1 MSYDV
6 FLSYRRKDPDGHSN
20 VGTVRTFKYE
30 FERHHYEVFFDYND
44 CTDEYFKDSILPAI
58 RTCRHFVLVLT
69 RGCFDRCK
77 EKGDWLR
84 REIEEA
90 IKCGRKIIPITP
102 DGEVDVWPTG
112 LPEPISKAL
121 TGNDGLQITTIHTD
135 SIFEANMAQLIKAR
149 FGLPQRRNTDEM
161 ANYPKLKVR
170 SNLDCVMYVD
180 EEERANVQADR
191 LEMVPLKAG
200 EYMLRFESTENSQ
213 DVVED
218 DPFSM
223 PDRDTRYNVD
233 LLTQKQER
241 ERKEQERK
249 EREEREE
256 RERMERERRERE
268 ARGEFEVNG
277 VKFKMV
283 KVEGGRFEMGATA
296 EQWDAACDN
305 EKPPHWVELDGYL
318 IGETVV
324 TQILWKEVTG
334 KELEWTEK
342 YGKGADYPAYNVS
355 YDDIVTNFLPK
366 LKEKT
371 GYDFRLPTEAEWEYA
386 ARGGQWMQNYRYS
399 GNNDI
404 YEAAWYKEN
413 SNNRTH
419 KVKDGEKKN
428 KLNLFDM
435 SGNVFEWCQ
444 DWMSGYVEDVQSNP
458 TGPKK
463 GERRVLR
470 GGSFNIFDG
479 RCRVSYRGGCK
490 PSFPRPE
497 YGFRLALSIRDLY
510 KSPERSEI

>member
-30 FERHHYEVFFDYND
+30 FERHHYEVFFDYTD

-77 EKGDWLR
+77 DEGDWLR

-112 LPEPISKAL
+112 LPESISNAL

-180 EEERANVQADR
+180 EEERANIQADR
-191 LEMVPLKAG
+191 LAKVPLKAG

-218 DPFSM
+218 NVFSM
-223 PDRDTRYNVD
+223 PDRDKIYNVD

-241 ERKEQERK
+241 ERKEQERRK
-249 EREEREE
+249 RE
-256 RERMERERRERE
+256 ERERRERE
-268 ARGEFEVNG
+268 RREHEERERKEREARGKFDVNG
-277 VKFKMV
+277 VEFKMIY
-283 KVEGGRFEMGATA
+283 VEGGRFEMGATA
-296 EQWDAACDN
+296 EQGDDVFDD
-305 EKPPHWVELDGYL
+305 EKPAHWVELDDYY

-324 TQILWKEVTG
+324 TQELWKAVMGNNPSFFTGDGNLPVECVSWDDAQKFIQKLNGMTG
-334 KELEWTEK
+334 KK
-342 YGKGADYPAYNVS
+342 FG
-355 YDDIVTNFLPK
+355 
-366 LKEKT
+366 
-371 GYDFRLPTEAEWEYA
+371 LPTEAQWEYA
-386 ARGGQWMQNYRYS
+386 ARGGKKSEGHKYS
-399 GNNDI
+399 GSDKI
-404 YEAAWYKEN
+404 DEVAWYDGNSGGKTHPVKEKGKIAN
-413 SNNRTH
+413 EL
-419 KVKDGEKKN
+419 G
-428 KLNLFDM
+428 LYGM
-435 SGNVFEWCQ
+435 SGNVWEWCE
-444 DWMSGYVEDVQSNP
+444 DWYGEDYYSKSPVSNP
-458 TGPKK
+458 KGPDIDTH
-463 GERRVLR
+463 RVLR
-470 GGSFNIFDG
+470 GGSWENSARG
-479 RCRVSYRGGCK
+479 CRVSYRARNTPGRR
-490 PSFPRPE
+490 SNL
-497 YGFRLALSIRDLY
+497 YGFRLVLC
-510 KSPERSEI
+510 P

>member
-1 MSYDV
+1 MSFDV

-90 IKCGRKIIPITP
+90 IKYGRKIIPITP
-102 DGEVDVWPTG
+102 DGEVEVWPSG
-112 LPEPISKAL
+112 LPEPMSNAL

-149 FGLPQRRNTDEM
+149 FGPPQKRNTDEM

-180 EEERANVQADR
+180 EEERANIQADR
-191 LEMVPLKAG
+191 LEKVPLKAG

-249 EREEREE
+249 EREERERME
-256 RERMERERRERE
+256 RELREREERERRERE

-277 VKFKMV
+277 VEFKMIY
-283 KVEGGRFEMGATA
+283 VEGGWFEMGATA
-296 EQWDAACDN
+296 EQGGDAWDN
-305 EKPPHWVELDGYL
+305 ENPAHEVELDDYY

-324 TQILWKEVTG
+324 TQKLWKAVMGNNPSHFKGDGTLPVDNVSWYDAQKFIQKLNGMTG
-334 KELEWTEK
+334 KEF
-342 YGKGADYPAYNVS
+342 G
-355 YDDIVTNFLPK
+355 
-366 LKEKT
+366 
-371 GYDFRLPTEAEWEYA
+371 LPTEAQWEYA
-386 ARGGQWMQNYRYS
+386 ARGGVRSKGYKYS
-399 GNNDI
+399 GSDKI
-404 YEAAWYKEN
+404 DEVAWYDGN
-413 SNNRTH
+413 SGGKTH
-419 KVKDGEKKN
+419 PVKSKMANEVG
-428 KLNLFDM
+428 LYDM
-435 SGNVFEWCQ
+435 SGNVWEWCE
-444 DWMSGYVEDVQSNP
+444 DWYSEDYYSNSPVSNP
-458 TGPKK
+458 KGPGK
-463 GERRVLR
+463 GIYRVLR
-470 GGSFNIFDG
+470 GGSWYDDA
-479 RCRVSYRGGCK
+479 RDCRVSSRGCSAPGHCG
-490 PSFPRPE
+490 SSC
-497 YGFRLALSIRDLY
+497 GFRLVLC
-510 KSPERSEI
+510 P

>member
-6 FLSYRRKDPDGHSN
+6 FLSYRRKDPEGHSN

-69 RGCFDRCK
+69 RGCFDRC
-77 EKGDWLR
+77 EDEGDWLR

-112 LPEPISKAL
+112 LPEPMSNAL

-180 EEERANVQADR
+180 EEERANIQADR

-223 PDRDTRYNVD
+223 PDMDKIYNVD

-249 EREEREE
+249 EREERE
-256 RERMERERRERE
+256 RMERERRERE
-268 ARGEFEVNG
+268 ERERKERESRGEFEVNG
-277 VKFKMV
+277 VEFKMIY
-283 KVEGGRFEMGATA
+283 VEGGLFKMGATA
-296 EQWDAACDN
+296 EQRGDALLD
-305 EKPPHWVELDGYL
+305 EKPAHCVELDDYY

-324 TQILWKEVTG
+324 TQELWKAVMGNNPSYFKGDGNLPVERVSWDDAQNFIQKLNSMTG
-334 KELEWTEK
+334 KK
-342 YGKGADYPAYNVS
+342 FD
-355 YDDIVTNFLPK
+355 
-366 LKEKT
+366 
-371 GYDFRLPTEAEWEYA
+371 LPTEAQWEYA
-386 ARGGQWMQNYRYS
+386 ARGGRKNEGHKYS
-399 GNNDI
+399 GSDKI
-404 YEAAWYKEN
+404 DEVAWYGGN
-413 SNNRTH
+413 SGGKTH
-419 KVKDGEKKN
+419 PVKSKMANEVG
-428 KLNLFDM
+428 LYDM
-435 SGNVFEWCQ
+435 SGNVWEWCQ
-444 DWMSGYVEDVQSNP
+444 DWFGEEYYSKSPVTNPKGPYVGAN
-458 TGPKK
+458 
-463 GERRVLR
+463 RVLR
-470 GGSFNIFDG
+470 GGSWCNSS
-479 RCRVSYRGGCK
+479 RSCRVSNRGDCTPDYSSNGC
-490 PSFPRPE
+490 
-497 YGFRLALSIRDLY
+497 GFRLVLC
-510 KSPERSEI
+510 P

>member
-6 FLSYRRKDPDGHSN
+6 FLSYRRKDPEGHSN

-77 EKGDWLR
+77 DEGDWLR

-112 LPEPISKAL
+112 LPESISNAL

-135 SIFEANMAQLIKAR
+135 SIFEANMAQLIKDR
-149 FGLPQRRNTDEM
+149 FGQPQKRNTDEM

-180 EEERANVQADR
+180 DEERANIQADR
-191 LEMVPLKAG
+191 LEKVPLKAG

-249 EREEREE
+249 EREERKRKE
-256 RERMERERRERE
+256 RERKERE

-277 VKFKMV
+277 VEFKMV
-283 KVEGGRFEMGATA
+283 KVEGGRFVMGATA
-296 EQWDAACDN
+296 EQGDDAFEV
-305 EKPPHWVELDGYL
+305 EKPAHWVELDGYR

-324 TQILWKEVTG
+324 TQELWMAVMKKEPTENG
-334 KELEWTEK
+334 GWTDER
-342 YGKGADYPAYNVS
+342 GRGADYPAYNVS
-355 YDDIVTNFLPK
+355 YNDIKTGFLPELK
-366 LKEKT
+366 KRLKEET
-371 GYDFRLPTEAEWEYA
+371 GIDYDFRLPTEAEWEYA
-386 ARGGQWMQNYRYS
+386 ARGGHKKGKRFKFS
-399 GNNDI
+399 GSDNI
-404 YEAAWYKEN
+404 GEVAWYSKN
-413 SNNRTH
+413 SGGKTH
-419 KVKDGEKKN
+419 PVKGKKAN
-428 KLNLFDM
+428 ELGLYDM
-435 SGNVFEWCQ
+435 SGNVWEWCE
-444 DWMSGYVEDVQSNP
+444 DWYGRDYYSKSPVPNP
-458 TGPKK
+458 KGP
-463 GERRVLR
+463 GMGVFRVLR
-470 GGSFNIFDG
+470 GGIWDSVAG
-479 RCRVSYRGGCK
+479 VCRVSYRCHGQPNYRC
-490 PSFPRPE
+490 SE
-497 YGFRLALSIRDLY
+497 IGFRLVLC
-510 KSPERSEI
+510 P